1 MKSMKFTALIL
12 LGGLFFTSCENR
24 ALIDENSDF
33 SQVDGKKT
41 WYSSYHLAYEQRFA
55 YLNVKK

>member
-33 SQVDGKKT
+33 SQVDGKNPLGIPPIT
-41 WYSSYHLAYEQRFA
+41 WHMNKDL
-55 YLNVKK
+55 LI